1 MPPPRPP
8 QSSGPPPGPLQGV
21 LEPIVRAA
29 GLELDQLDVRAAG
42 RRHTVKLVVDGD
54 RGVGLDDIARLS
66 RAAAAELEQHE
77 HLIAGSYTLEV
88 TSPGVDRPLVLP
100 RHWRRAHLRL
110 VEVRPHDG
118 DTFTGRVGPAGDD
131 AVTLL
136 IGDELR
142 EVPYASVA
150 HASVQVEFRRPSD
163 ADVVRLGGTP
173 AMDDDAV
180 DDDAADDDPADD
192 TAVDDDAA
200 DEEEGT

>member
-1 MPPPRPP
+1 MSPPRPAQP
-8 QSSGPPPGPLQGV
+8 TGPPPGPLHGV

-54 RGVGLDDIARLS
+54 TGVGLDDIARLS

-88 TSPGVDRPLVLP
+88 TSPGVDRPLTLP

-110 VEVRPHDG
+110 VEIRPRDG
-118 DTFTGRVGPAGDD
+118 EPFAARVGPAGEES
-131 AVTLL
+131 VTVLVD
-136 IGDELR
+136 GALR
-142 EVPYASVA
+142 EVRYADVD
-150 HASVQVEFRRPSD
+150 HASVQVEFRPPPD

-173 AMDDDAV
+173 ATQV
-180 DDDAADDDPADD
+180 
-192 TAVDDDAA
+192 
-200 DEEEGT
+200 EEGS